1 MFLCWF
7 IMFLHLIS
15 FFLDSRSLFVL
26 YAYVSIESI
35 DYFLFSSFKLKA
47 ILVISSLKTL
57 CFSLLNLCFVF
68 RISIFFYEFLVIFFK
83 TMYANFIFLYKWLFL
98 SWSWIASKHSS
109 LFWNLSFRF
118 MTHFFVLFTFLSSS
132 LLSLKKL
139 HVFALNATF
148 VNLIHLSLIQ
158 PLFYFLN

>member
-1 MFLCWF
+1 MKFSMKDFFSKCDQMFKRLRIWSHLLKKSLIQNF
-7 IMFLHLIS
+7 IFGAVKVKCSGVDLFS

-35 DYFLFSSFKLKA
+35 DYFLFSSFKLKT

-83 TMYANFIFLYKWLFL
+83 TMYANFIFLYK
-98 SWSWIASKHSS
+98 
-109 LFWNLSFRF
+109 
-118 MTHFFVLFTFLSSS
+118 
-132 LLSLKKL
+132 
-139 HVFALNATF
+139 
-148 VNLIHLSLIQ
+148 
-158 PLFYFLN
+158 

>member
-1 MFLCWF
+1 MFLRWF
-7 IMFLHLIS
+7 IMFLYLIS
-15 FFLDSRSLFVL
+15 FFLDSRSLFVP

-35 DYFLFSSFKLKA
+35 DYILFSSFKLKA

-148 VNLIHLSLIQ
+148 VHLIHLSLIQ

>member
-98 SWSWIASKHSS
+98 SWSWIALHYFEIWVFFLWLTFLCFS
-109 LFWNLSFRF
+109 LFY
-118 MTHFFVLFTFLSSS
+118 
-132 LLSLKKL
+132 L
-139 HVFALNATF
+139 HRYCLWKSYMF
-148 VNLIHLSLIQ
+148 
-158 PLFYFLN
+158 